1 MNYQPY
7 LKQTECL
14 LAATADSLL
23 APLGWQVAAATAG
36 GANEIRFASADT
48 AARIAVLRCHLARRS
63 CKVNSVVRWPPA
75 EAAHGRFGDI
85 PRGLAAQGLG
95 PFRFAATRQAGIE
108 QRCRL
113 IARGAR
119 PPAACDQRV
128 QEIEPILLGEATV
141 GAHLA
146 RTPAGNSV
154 SQKSRT

>member
-36 GANEIRFASADT
+36 GANEIRFASADA
-48 AARIAVLRCHLARRS
+48 AARIAVLRCHQARRS

-75 EAAHGRFGDI
+75 EAAHGGFGGI

-95 PFRFAATRQAGIE
+95 PVRFAATRQAGIE

-113 IARGAR
+113 IAQGAR
-119 PPAACDQRV
+119 PPAACDQRAPGSV
-128 QEIEPILLGEATV
+128 ASLLGEAKV
-141 GAHLA
+141 GAQLA
-146 RTPAGNSV
+146 RTRVGNSV